1 MSKTYAHYTESTKIN
16 VVASIITYKII
27 LKRYFI
33 LK

>member
-1 MSKTYAHYTESTKIN
+1 MSITYAHYTESTKIN

-27 LKRYFI
+27 LKRHFI

>member
-16 VVASIITYKII
+16 VDASIITYKIRW
-27 LKRYFI
+27 KRYFI